1 MCEKYCVKVSY
12 MLALDCSVSE
22 LKVIGCKNI
31 RTHTG
36 NLISFQSALFGDKE
50 VINLE
55 NEATRNNRDETSK
68 SDNFV
73 LIGKKPVMNY
83 VTACITFFNS
93 GEKQVIV
100 KARGRAIS
108 RAVDTV
114 ELLRRAFVK
123 NLGIKNVDIST
134 EELFRAEGDQKS
146 NVSTIEITV
155 TKAKPQ
161 QPEQES

>member
-1 MCEKYCVKVSY
+1 
-12 MLALDCSVSE
+12 LANNDS
-22 LKVIGCKNI
+22 KN
-31 RTHTG
+31 
-36 NLISFQSALFGDKE
+36 
-50 VINLE
+50 
-55 NEATRNNRDETSK
+55 NEDTTKN
-68 SDNFV
+68 DNVV

-93 GEKQVIV
+93 GEKQVVV

-123 NLGIKNVDIST
+123 DLEINCIDINT
-134 EELFRAEGDQKS
+134 EELFKIEGQKS

-155 TKAKPQ
+155 AKAETKVT
-161 QPEQES
+161 